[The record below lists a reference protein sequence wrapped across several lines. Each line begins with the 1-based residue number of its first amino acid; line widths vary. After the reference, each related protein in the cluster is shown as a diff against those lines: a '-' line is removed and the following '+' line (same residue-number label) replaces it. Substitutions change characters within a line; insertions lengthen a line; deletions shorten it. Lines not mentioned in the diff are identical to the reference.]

1 MDSLIFLDNASTTK
15 IDGRVL
21 EVMLPY
27 MQDHFGNASSLHQLG
42 VQQRDAVY
50 RAKCSIASHV
60 GCLPEEVIFTSSGT
74 ESNNL
79 AIKGVA
85 FANRHKGNHIIV
97 SSIEHDCI
105 LNACK
110 WLETQGFFVTYIPVD
125 TNGFVDVEF
134 LKRCIN
140 PKTILVSV
148 MHANNEIGTLQPIAE
163 IGAICHE
170 RNVYFHSDICQ
181 SFGKVNVD
189 TRCADL
195 LSLNSHKMYGP
206 KGVGALIVRKNV
218 VIDPLLHGG
227 GQEGGLRSSTE
238 NVEGIVGF
246 AKAVDL
252 CFEELEREQQRIASL
267 QALLMDRL
275 TSEIEGV
282 YFNGDLK
289 SRLPHNV
296 NFCISGLE
304 GEAIKILLLLDD
316 QGVALSSGSACSANS
331 GSQASHVLQ
340 AIGRNQFEARGAI
353 RVSIGRYNTIDDIE
367 KFVHILKS
375 KVKNLNSIFSIS

>member
-1 MDSLIFLDNASTTK
+1 M
-15 IDGRVL
+15 
-21 EVMLPY
+21 
-27 MQDHFGNASSLHQLG
+27 
-42 VQQRDAVY
+42 
-50 RAKCSIASHV
+50 
-60 GCLPEEVIFTSSGT
+60 
-74 ESNNL
+74 
-79 AIKGVA
+79 A